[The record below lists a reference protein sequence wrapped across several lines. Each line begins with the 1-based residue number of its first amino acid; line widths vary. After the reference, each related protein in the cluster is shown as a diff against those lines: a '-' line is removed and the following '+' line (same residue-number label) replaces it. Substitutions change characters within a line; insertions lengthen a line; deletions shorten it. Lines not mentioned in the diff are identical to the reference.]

1 MGTHPIFESDFDCLT
16 DRFGNGMGSTVN
28 GTSDFDNSVFTNDH
42 RVSNPI
48 WPPEI
53 VHAHYVSSISLFVLF
68 GLVSIGLFVVS
79 FLNGWRILNNGKPR
93 SLRQYFTS
101 LVLIGSFVSPIFG
114 RFFRSSLDFKYFFGL
129 VDGSQLVYERVTI
142 PNSLTMNV
150 YAISIFGTSVTLPIM
165 LIIFKYS
172 DKFQSYHPT
181 VTKVRILLA
190 ITLLHLLVDIPA
202 LICEYFY
209 IDKFIIKEPGVFV
222 PMKSILHVVENLFAT
237 ISIVMV
243 EFRSPTLQNLDLAE
257 RVMIMRFA
265 LLGILLYL
273 GANIIR
279 CTLTLEQIYVNQKI
293 DMSCLTDFDSILVA
307 SPFNKMCLNY
317 AEIIMMT
324 LVALSVLVAMIVLIS
339 NLVLFQRLNNYR
351 SFIETQNNAENQSN
365 NQDDEQN
372 NQPPAIND

>member
-16 DRFGNGMGSTVN
+16 ELTRDENF
-28 GTSDFDNSVFTNDH
+28 TSMNNSVFTNEKIP
-42 RVSNPI
+42 VNNPI
-48 WPPEI
+48 WPDDI
-53 VHAHYVSSISLFVLF
+53 VEAHFVSSISLFVLF
-68 GLVSIGLFVVS
+68 GIVSLGLFIVS
-79 FLNGWRILNNGKPR
+79 FLNGWRVLNKGKHVDF
-93 SLRQYFTS
+93 RQIITCLF
-101 LVLIGSFVSPIFG
+101 LIGSFVSPIFG

-129 VDGSQLVYERVTI
+129 VDGSELVYEKVTI

-172 DKFQSYHPT
+172 DQIESYHPT

-190 ITLLHLLVDIPA
+190 ITMLHLLVDIPT

-209 IDKFIIKEPGVFV
+209 VDKYIVKQEVPVFV
-222 PMKSILHVVENLFAT
+222 PMKSILHVIENLFAT

-365 NQDDEQN
+365 DQDDEQN
-372 NQPPAIND
+372 NHPPAIND